1 MWNGLHVLVLPK
13 RMEAIYGPA
22 ASGLGLGLITIAGG
36 LAMLS
41 EDVEWA
47 GKATD
52 WLKSRTGRSRP
63 DDNGDGAGSDQA
75 GG

>member
-1 MWNGLHVLVLPK
+1 MSRLTRIGTGYALIAAGTVMLVVP
-13 RMEAIYGPA
+13 GP
-22 ASGLGLGLITIAGG
+22 GLITIAGG

-63 DDNGDGAGSDQA
+63 DDNLDSAGSDQA

>member
-1 MWNGLHVLVLPK
+1 MGRLIRIGTGYTLIAAGTVMLVVP
-13 RMEAIYGPA
+13 GP
-22 ASGLGLGLITIAGG
+22 GLITIAGG

-63 DDNGDGAGSDQA
+63 EEAAGADSDQA

>member
-1 MWNGLHVLVLPK
+1 MSRLTRIGTGYALIAAGTVMLVVP
-13 RMEAIYGPA
+13 GP
-22 ASGLGLGLITIAGG
+22 GLITIAGG

-52 WLKSRTGRSRP
+52 WLKSRTGRPRS
-63 DDNGDGAGSDQA
+63 DDNRDTAVSDQA